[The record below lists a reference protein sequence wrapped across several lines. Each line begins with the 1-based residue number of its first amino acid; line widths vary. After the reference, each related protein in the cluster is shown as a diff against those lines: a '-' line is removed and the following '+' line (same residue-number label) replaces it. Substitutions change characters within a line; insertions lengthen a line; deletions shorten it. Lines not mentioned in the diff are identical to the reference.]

1 MADTDG
7 STADGA
13 AADILVLGGIV
24 ITMDERRTILPD
36 GARALQG
43 VFFSFYPA
51 Q

>member
-1 MADTDG
+1 MADTAG

-13 AADILVLGGIV
+13 ATDILVLGGIV
-24 ITMDERRTILPD
+24 VTMGERRTILLD
-36 GARALQG
+36 GGRALQG